1 MNTFSMQKLAV
12 ATALTISALVAHA
25 AATTVDG
32 DYTLGTALDTFDGS
46 QFTFTSGAGLMSG
59 AVFEAPVGSNLT
71 SVARFLVVSCGL
83 QHSKSELEWS
93 PMGVWAAGL
102 PSCRHVQRAGVEAE
116 CVT

>member
-83 QHSKSELEWS
+83 QHSKSELEW
-93 PMGVWAAGL
+93 
-102 PSCRHVQRAGVEAE
+102 
-116 CVT
+116 